1 MTPFTGQLTL
11 PKPGVS
17 SRVLLGYSTTKAENC
32 PFTVPQSFLLI
43 KNRDAVFKMIVSMDL
58 RQYCIRNMILLWG
71 NHGPFKIKKNWENK
85 INALARACL
94 GDQSG

>member
-1 MTPFTGQLTL
+1 MTPFTANAEMVTKGL
-11 PKPGVS
+11 PQENEN
-17 SRVLLGYSTTKAENC
+17 STTKAKTV
-32 PFTVPQSFLLI
+32 PLVPQSFLLI

-85 INALARACL
+85 KNALARACL